1 MNYKKIT
8 DDPLFTR
15 INLMLIAIT
24 LEIAIAIFC
33 KGLLP
38 FFPFPEISSPS
49 QGLVLA
55 LLLLCGACYG
65 LYLMVVALFRSDQ
78 SMMKAGLDPSTGMDF
93 IGIIILLFLVL
104 GLGFI
109 SASLTF
115 LIRLVIPYK
124 HYSP

>member
-15 INLMLIAIT
+15 MNLMLIGAT
-24 LEIAIAIFC
+24 LETVIVLFC
-33 KGLLP
+33 NGLLP

-49 QGLVLA
+49 QGLM
-55 LLLLCGACYG
+55 LLLLLFCCACYG
-65 LYLMVVALFRSDQ
+65 VYLVISALFRSNK
-78 SMMKAGLDPSTGMDF
+78 SIIHAGLDPSTGMDF
-93 IGIIILLFLVL
+93 IDVIILLFVVL

-109 SASLTF
+109 SAILTF
-115 LIRLVIPYK
+115 LIRLVIPYD